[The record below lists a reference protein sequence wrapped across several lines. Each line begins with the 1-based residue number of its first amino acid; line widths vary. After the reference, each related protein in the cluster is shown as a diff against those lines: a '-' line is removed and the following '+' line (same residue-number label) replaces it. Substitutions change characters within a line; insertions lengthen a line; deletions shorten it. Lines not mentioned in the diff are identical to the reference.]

1 MPFGFERLNERQ
13 QRPNQNIVFIK
24 PLESADKATAQ
35 DFLERIAA
43 QCAPVMNAN
52 YLYVVALE
60 VSIPSDLKAEAIDLT
75 NDAGVSPKQGVLGEE
90 LQCWRGDSTSAKISK
105 WTLATVS
112 VRADG
117 DDA

>member
-43 QCAPVMNAN
+43 QCAPVMKAN

-60 VSIPSDLKAEAIDLT
+60 VSIPFDLRAIDLT
-75 NDAGVSPKQGVLGEE
+75 NDTGVSPQQGVLREE
-90 LQCWRGDSTSAKISK
+90 L
-105 WTLATVS
+105 
-112 VRADG
+112 
-117 DDA
+117 

>member
-24 PLESADKATAQ
+24 PLEGADKAIAQ

-43 QCAPVMNAN
+43 QCAPVMKAN

-60 VSIPSDLKAEAIDLT
+60 VGLLPGPESNRSD
-75 NDAGVSPKQGVLGEE
+75 NDIGVSTKQGVLRKK
-90 LQCWRGDSTSAKISK
+90 LQRRRDHPARAQISQ
-105 WTLATVS
+105 WTLATFS
-112 VRADG
+112 LRADG

>member
-1 MPFGFERLNERQ
+1 MYKRQ
-13 QRPNQNIVFIK
+13 

-43 QCAPVMNAN
+43 QCAPVMKAN

-60 VSIPSDLKAEAIDLT
+60 VSKLDNLNATDLT
-75 NDAGVSPKQGVLGEE
+75 KAAGVSAKQGVLGSQ
-90 LQCWRGDSTSAKISK
+90 LQCGRGDTACAQISK
-105 WTLATVS
+105 WTLAAVS
-112 VRADG
+112 LRADG

>member
-43 QCAPVMNAN
+43 QCAPVMKAN

-60 VSIPSDLKAEAIDLT
+60 VGIPPNLKATDLI
-75 NDAGVSPKQGVLGEE
+75 NDTGVSPKQGVLREE
-90 LQCWRGDSTSAKISK
+90 LQCRRGDSTSAQISK

-112 VRADG
+112 LRADG

>member
-43 QCAPVMNAN
+43 QCAPVMKAN

-60 VSIPSDLKAEAIDLT
+60 VSKLD
-75 NDAGVSPKQGVLGEE
+75 VSNAMVQRNGSNKSRRSFRQT
-90 LQCWRGDSTSAKISK
+90 RSS
-105 WTLATVS
+105 
-112 VRADG
+112 
-117 DDA
+117 